1 MKHIRQISSKNWP
14 LAGTDSNIPA
24 LAEKLPGDHFEM
36 FGTQLLDARFINFY
50 VLAQLEGI
58 IYGQNVLLPYK
69 HLCFEGEKCC
79 SFTQAKEKR

>member
-1 MKHIRQISSKNWP
+1 
-14 LAGTDSNIPA
+14 
-24 LAEKLPGDHFEM
+24 M
-36 FGTQLLDARFINFY
+36 FGTQLHDARFINFY